1 MNQAKLY
8 LDTLSY
14 EEQDKLVIN
23 LTKYAGRKAKNY
35 FWRTKNDEELSDGEN
50 IFSVVTLA
58 FEKVLD
64 DKRIWNPKVEPEFI
78 KYMFDVIDSLLWHLA
93 TGKDNEIFVNEN
105 DRRYAANGERK
116 NVGVLA
122 ASEEKFAA
130 AKATR
135 KFEDSEWLI
144 RNQLSPEDEL
154 IAAEEKAF
162 NDQVLQA
169 IQEAAAGDAE
179 VSAMIEAM
187 DYNYSAS
194 REIAE
199 FTGIDVDRIYNAR
212 KRLNTL
218 VTKVKQQFDISIL
231 RTVF

>member
-14 EEQDKLVIN
+14 EEQDKLIVN
-23 LTKYAGRKAKNY
+23 LTKYAARKAKNK
-35 FWRTKNDEELSDGEN
+35 FWRTGNDEELSDAEN
-50 IFSVVTLA
+50 VFSVVTLA

-64 DKRIWNPKVEPEFI
+64 DKRIWNPEGEPEFI
-78 KYMFDVIDSLLWHLA
+78 RYMFDVIDSLLSHLV

-105 DRRYAANGERK
+105 NRQFMRNGERK

-122 ASEEKFAA
+122 ASEEKFVA

-135 KFEDSEWLI
+135 EFEDVEWLM
-144 RNQLSPEDEL
+144 RNQLSPEHEL

-169 IQEAAAGDAE
+169 IYETASGDAE
-179 VSAMIEAM
+179 ISAMIEAM
-187 DYNYSAS
+187 DHNYKAS

-212 KRLNTL
+212 KRLNTI
-218 VTKVKQQFDISIL
+218 VTKVKQQFDI
-231 RTVF
+231 